1 MSRKAFVVLVGL
13 VAVAAA
19 VAGYM
24 VSRQLARSQPQLA
37 SGTVLPQARLL
48 RPFALTDHEGHA
60 FDNARLAGHASLL
73 FFGFTHCP
81 DVCPTTLA
89 LMAQLKRDPALEK
102 LQMLF
107 VTVDPARDDTATLRA
122 YVQAFGGN
130 MVGLRGEDAALE
142 PLLANLG
149 AVRVI
154 QPQPGGSYSVDHSAT
169 LHYLDANGALVAVF
183 TPPFDAAKLAA
194 DLATLLAATGQ

>member
-1 MSRKAFVVLVGL
+1 M
-13 VAVAAA
+13 AVAAA
-19 VAGYM
+19 LAGYM

-37 SGTVLPQARLL
+37 SGTVLPQVRLL
-48 RPFALTDHEGHA
+48 RPFTLTDHQGRA
-60 FDNARLAGHASLL
+60 FGNAGLAGHASLM

-81 DVCPTTLA
+81 DVCPATLA

-122 YVQAFGGN
+122 YVEAFGGN
-130 MVGLRGEDAALE
+130 MTGLRGEDAALD

-149 AVRVI
+149 AVRAI
-154 QPQPGGSYSVDHSAT
+154 QPLAGGSYSVDHSAT
-169 LHYLDANGALVAVF
+169 LYFLDARGALAAVF
-183 TPPFDAAKLAA
+183 TPPFDSAKLAT
-194 DLATLLAATGQ
+194 DLATLLAATGH